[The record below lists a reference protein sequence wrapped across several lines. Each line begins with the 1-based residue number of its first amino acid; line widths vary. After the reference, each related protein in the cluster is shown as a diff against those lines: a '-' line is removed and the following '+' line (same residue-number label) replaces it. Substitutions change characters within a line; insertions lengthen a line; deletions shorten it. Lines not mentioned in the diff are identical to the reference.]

1 MTKKMVCSDYE
12 KCEVIFPYTKV
23 NNDELDLQRGQI
35 VTILS
40 KNLEDPGWWRG
51 ILNGKVGVFPDNFV
65 KIIKNSSDKPAIKKE
80 ISIEE
85 KYDLNSLKKELEE
98 RNVETERETQTTI
111 TNYIYIS
118 VLQMLQVPAKILKG
132 FPQWRR

>member
-1 MTKKMVCSDYE
+1 MFCSDYE

-98 RNVETERETQTTI
+98 RNVETDRKTQTTN
-111 TNYIYIS
+111 TNYIS
-118 VLQMLQVPAKILKG
+118 
-132 FPQWRR
+132 

>member
-1 MTKKMVCSDYE
+1 MVCSDYE

-23 NNDELDLQRGQI
+23 NNDELELQRGQI

-65 KIIKNSSDKPAIKKE
+65 KIIKNSSDKPPFKR
-80 ISIEE
+80 ISSEE
-85 KYDLNSLKKELEE
+85 NKVLDSLKNLKKELEE
-98 RNVETERETQTTI
+98 RNVETDRKTQTTN
-111 TNYIYIS
+111 TNYIS
-118 VLQMLQVPAKILKG
+118 
-132 FPQWRR
+132 